1 MAKLLVIAILVVIL
15 ISLGSGLFYML
26 KDRGKSD
33 RTLKA
38 LSWRIGLSV
47 TLFLLLMLMYAA
59 GFIKPHG
66 IVPQPGPSQPKTTQ

>member
-47 TLFLLLMLMYAA
+47 TLFLLLMLMYAT